1 MNKALLNRRLRQLHL
16 WLGLAIG
23 AQVGLWLIS
32 GLFMTWF
39 PIETVRGEHLRAE
52 QQTPEVVWSYYNV
65 DLAAAVGLIEQPV
78 TEATATVVNNKPVWR
93 LRTEG
98 QTHLV
103 DAGVGQVISPLP
115 ESTAKS
121 IAFLSYGG
129 RGQITSATLFE
140 DPPQEYGRP
149 GPVWQV
155 NFSAPD
161 KATFYVDAQTGEVRA
176 VRTLL
181 WRTFDFVWGLHIM
194 DWSSRENFNSWWIKM
209 TASLAVIFFLAGLG
223 LAMLRLVGILS
234 RRD

>member
-52 QQTPEVVWSYYNV
+52 QQAPEVVWSYYNV
-65 DLAAAVGLIEQPV
+65 DLAAAVGMIEQPV

-93 LRTEG
+93 LRTVG

-103 DAGVGQVISPLP
+103 DAGSGQIISPLK

-121 IAFLSYGG
+121 IAFLSYAGS
-129 RGQITSATLFE
+129 GQIISATLLE

-155 NFSAPD
+155 NFNAPD

-181 WRTFDFVWGLHIM
+181 WRTFDFMWGLHIM